1 MKRDDY
7 PFIVAHGK
15 HINKTQQETDRLID
29 QAKSDNAPLDA
40 YDFDSNRGGWQTM
53 QDLRKSSPDLVQ
65 RFEREQGVTV
75 DELLTEDVG

>member
-1 MKRDDY
+1 MKRTDF

-15 HINKTQQETDRLID
+15 HLSKNQQEIDKLID
-29 QAKSDNAPLDA
+29 RAKSDNAPADA
-40 YDFDSNRGGWQTM
+40 YDFQSERGGWQTM
-53 QDLRKSSPDLVQ
+53 QDLRKASPDLVQ